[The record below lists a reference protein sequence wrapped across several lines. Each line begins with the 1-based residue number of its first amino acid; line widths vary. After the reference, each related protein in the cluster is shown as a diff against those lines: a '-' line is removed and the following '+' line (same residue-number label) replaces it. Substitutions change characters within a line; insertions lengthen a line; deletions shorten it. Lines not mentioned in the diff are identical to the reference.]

1 MSRKCHFF
9 TCFEKR
15 IQEFVDEVKLCPW
28 LLFVPWC
35 WEWRVWGSVKKFA
48 VEWMDFEKNHIQKDV
63 FGASCYPQKRSYFS
77 FYYVFFVGDTK
88 FSMCFLFFFT
98 QLPILNEVSPCFLST
113 MQPSQNF
120 RKSFPRSSFAGVFH
134 YGADAK
140 IPCQK
145 RKSWPGGFS
154 PPWQVTNLCLL
165 CPQAWI
171 QWKIGKPPFGKLT

>member
-48 VEWMDFEKNHIQKDV
+48 VEWMDFEKITSKRMFLVPHVIPRNVPISAFIMFFCGRHQV
-63 FGASCYPQKRSYFS
+63 FH
-77 FYYVFFVGDTK
+77 VFFV
-88 FSMCFLFFFT
+88 FFT

-154 PPWQVTNLCLL
+154 PPWQVMNLCLL